1 VLTGRDHAPLHHDQ
15 SRGFTLIELLVGL
28 AVGAIVLTGV
38 IYSWALAVRNNAYVL
53 SVTALNNDMRTI
65 MHMVTQDIRRAAQAN
80 FDSDTE
86 TIEIAPGGSCI
97 AFNTY
102 IARELTQPE
111 ALLDPTPSG
120 YRLQGGRFEM
130 WYSPPDVALVES
142 FGSCAANHPNWHPIF
157 ENGDRGVTLTTF
169 SVTTDRSRCLDLN
182 DPTQEDAGRCPTGS
196 LDKVE
201 LLLLDIALG
210 GEINIGG
217 QSHAFSFTDSVK
229 IRNDRVINQ
238 ESAP

>member
-1 VLTGRDHAPLHHDQ
+1 MLTSHNQTPAHRNR

-65 MHMVTQDIRRAAQAN
+65 MHMVTQDIRRATQPD
-80 FDSDTE
+80 FDPDTD
-86 TIEIAPGGSCI
+86 TIEIAPGGNCI

-102 IARELTQPE
+102 IAREFTQPE
-111 ALLDPTPSG
+111 APLDPTPSG
-120 YRLQGGRFEM
+120 YRLQGGRFEI

-142 FGSCAANHPNWHPIF
+142 FGNCAENHPNWHPIF
-157 ENGDRGVTLTTF
+157 ENGDRGVTLTNF

-201 LLLLDIALG
+201 LLLIDIALAG
-210 GEINIGG
+210 QISIGG
-217 QSHAFSFTDSVK
+217 QSRAFSFTDSVK
-229 IRNDRVINQ
+229 IRNDRVIN
-238 ESAP
+238 